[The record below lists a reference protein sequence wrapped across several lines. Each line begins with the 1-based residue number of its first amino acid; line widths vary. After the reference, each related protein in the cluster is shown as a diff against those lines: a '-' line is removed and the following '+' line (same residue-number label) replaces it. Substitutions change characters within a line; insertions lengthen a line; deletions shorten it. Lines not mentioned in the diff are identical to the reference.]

1 MHVQEGDQN
10 TSNRIRANTTDLIQM
25 STQYVQELVEK
36 SGAHILH
43 LFLLMDTSQAQEL
56 LVVHC
61 RRLHI
66 QLRTAPHNSKTL
78 E

>member
-1 MHVQEGDQN
+1 
-10 TSNRIRANTTDLIQM
+10 M
-25 STQYVQELVEK
+25 SIQYVQELVEK
-36 SGAHILH
+36 SEAHILH